1 MSVKQL
7 PVAGYWYADV
17 TGRLIQV
24 RLVLYRG
31 DRICRI
37 GLDYG
42 NGKRVFVRL
51 SGWNILNLALHS
63 PRRAVRKRRARDL

>member
-1 MSVKQL
+1 MSNKQP

-31 DRICRI
+31 KKMSRI

-42 NGKRVFVRL
+42 NGHRVFARIED
-51 SGWNILNLALHS
+51 WYNLDLVLHS
-63 PRRAVRKRRARDL
+63 PRRAVRKRRARDV